1 MVGVPEF
8 ELNAEQRA
16 LRNEIKR
23 FVDNEIRTLDFT
35 DLEWREDPHER
46 IPWEV
51 VDKADQLGLKDLAIP
66 EEYGGMDASALTLTM
81 AVEEMAVGDL
91 GLAVL
96 FDQTW
101 KISRVIH
108 EMADEPARE
117 KFFERFVG
125 DPRHVL
131 AITFTEPANGSNYIV
146 DYEGMRFQT
155 TAEKDGDEWVIDGL
169 KHFISNGADAKT
181 YVVFAQ
187 TDPDVPAQEG
197 TTAFLVPGDAD
208 GLSVTH
214 VHEKISQRL
223 VNNATIEFNG
233 VRVPEENVLGEVH
246 KGKTRTGEVLKES
259 HIEAGA
265 SVLGVAR
272 AAYEDA
278 FEYAHERVQGGK
290 PIVEHQVVGHDFAHM
305 ATQIQAARSLLW
317 TAARAVERQGEAYD
331 HEFGHMAKVF
341 AADVA
346 VDVTE
351 RALTKFGGSGIMLDY
366 DVQKYHRDALSFQHS
381 DGTQEA
387 HRENIVE
394 LLRANRG

>member
-1 MVGVPEF
+1 MVPVPEF
-8 ELNAEQRA
+8 ELTADQRA
-16 LRNEIKR
+16 LRREIEG
-23 FVDNEIRTLDFT
+23 FVDNEIRTLDFNEF
-35 DLEWREDPHER
+35 EWRDDPNDR
-46 IPWEV
+46 VPWDV
-51 VDKADQLGLKDLAIP
+51 VDRADQLGLKELAIP

-81 AVEEMAVGDL
+81 AVEEVAVGDL

-101 KISRVIH
+101 KISRVID
-108 EMADEPARE
+108 EMADDPVRERFFE
-117 KFFERFVG
+117 KFVS

-131 AITFTEPANGSNYIV
+131 AITLTEPTNGSNYIV
-146 DYEGMRFQT
+146 DYEEMRFQT
-155 TAEKDGDEWVIDGL
+155 TAEKDGNEWVIDGL

-187 TDPDVPAQEG
+187 TDPDVSAQYG

-208 GLSVTH
+208 GLEVTH
-214 VHEKISQRL
+214 IHEKISQRL

-233 VRVPEENVLGEVH
+233 VRVPEENVLGEVNR
-246 KGKTRTGEVLKES
+246 GKTRTGEVLKES

-278 FEYAHERVQGGK
+278 LEYAEERVQGGK
-290 PIVEHQVVGHDFAHM
+290 PIVEHQVIGHDFAHM
-305 ATQIQAARSLLW
+305 GTQIQAARSLLW
-317 TAARAVERQGEAYD
+317 TAARAVERQGRDYD
-331 HEFGHMAKVF
+331 HELGHMAKVF

-366 DVQKYHRDALSFQHS
+366 PAQKYHRDALSFQHS

-394 LLRANRG
+394 LIRDHHG